1 MAREA
6 IGRGAEAAAIRGT
19 PVTIAARLADVRA
32 RVAHAADA
40 AGRAPGEVR
49 LIAVSKTMPPEAIRE
64 AYAEGQRAFG
74 ENYAQELASK
84 AEALADLTDLEWH
97 FIGHLQTNKAR
108 VVAKIAHVV
117 HAVDSTAL
125 ARELGKRA
133 ARDRTSP
140 LEVLIEVNIGGEPQ
154 KAGATPGEIAEVMEA
169 VRLQASLALRGLMT
183 MPPAGDPDAARR
195 TFETLAL
202 LRNLHGGA
210 AKLPEL
216 SMGMSEDLE
225 IAIACG
231 ATCVR
236 VGRAIF
242 GAR

>member
-1 MAREA
+1 M
-6 IGRGAEAAAIRGT
+6 
-19 PVTIAARLADVRA
+19 TIAARLADVRA
-32 RVAHAADA
+32 RMAQAAQA
-40 AGRAPGEVR
+40 AGRAPDDVR

-64 AYAEGQRAFG
+64 AYAAGQRAFG
-74 ENYAQELASK
+74 ENYAQELVSK

-133 ARDRTSP
+133 ARDRTSV

-169 VRLQASLALRGLMT
+169 VRLQGSLALRGLMT

-195 TFETLAL
+195 TFETLVL
-202 LRNLHGGA
+202 LRNLHGGVGV
-210 AKLPEL
+210 LPDL

-225 IAIACG
+225 IAITCG
-231 ATCVR
+231 ATFVR